1 MKKQETFKSVL
12 NMSDKIGKRKDEMIE
27 TLASRLHDNW
37 RRARGF
43 DNESSNLYVP
53 REKVYNDSIYDIAN
67 LTFTELPKEA
77 QKENLEASRIAL
89 DGIFETEN
97 RGDIVSESWLEK
109 EAKETHSHWV
119 MRNVKSAPECLM
131 CNYEDLDEMEQKKD
145 RNIVLEAL
153 RVYSLYFPDSSILK
167 LEDNGDDFIPDE
179 NELHEIIFETGKI
192 LRNRREKTWLVDID
206 TIDHPEIYTALYFD
220 NLKTGKET
228 CLRGYRYGSGAVCT
242 SVCDDIRLC
251 LADRKYSIQM
261 MGRILKEERIRNE
274 TKLEPGYY
282 SLNKIVSGSCRSST
296 RGTNS
301 NIGLCLDTNSS
312 EYELFDSTVFEYD
325 GASFHIVPD
334 KIALKILLGMLLRR

>member
-1 MKKQETFKSVL
+1 M
-12 NMSDKIGKRKDEMIE
+12 
-27 TLASRLHDNW
+27 
-37 RRARGF
+37 
-43 DNESSNLYVP
+43 
-53 REKVYNDSIYDIAN
+53 
-67 LTFTELPKEA
+67 
-77 QKENLEASRIAL
+77 

-153 RVYSLYFPDSSILK
+153 RVYGLYFPNSSIFN
-167 LEDNGDDFIPDE
+167 LEDNGDDFIPDD

-192 LRNRREKTWLVDID
+192 MRNRREQSGLVDID
-206 TIDHPEIYTALYFD
+206 PIDHPEIYTALYFD

-261 MGRILKEERIRNE
+261 IGRILKEECIRNE
-274 TKLEPGYY
+274 TKLELYG
-282 SLNKIVSGSCRSST
+282 G
-296 RGTNS
+296 
-301 NIGLCLDTNSS
+301 
-312 EYELFDSTVFEYD
+312 
-325 GASFHIVPD
+325 
-334 KIALKILLGMLLRR
+334 